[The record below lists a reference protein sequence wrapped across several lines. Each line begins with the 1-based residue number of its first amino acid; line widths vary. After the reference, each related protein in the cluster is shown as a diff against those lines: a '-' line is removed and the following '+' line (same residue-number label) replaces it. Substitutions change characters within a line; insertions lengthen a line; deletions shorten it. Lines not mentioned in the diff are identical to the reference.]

1 MKKLVSLLLVAMML
15 IVPTMI
21 HAVEAPVDVAV
32 IIKATTS
39 DFWQYVLVGAENYGK
54 EFPDR
59 VNITTYGPPT
69 EADIDQQVSILEDV
83 VSTNPKAIV
92 ISSASSD
99 ATIPA
104 LREAQEKGIVVITI
118 DNRLNEDVYDA
129 FLATNNYV
137 GGGLAA
143 QQMLDSWKELGIEPK
158 GQVGIV
164 NAMAGVQ
171 VLTDREQGFRDKMA
185 EIAPEVEL
193 LQTRFTDNDMVK
205 SITAAED
212 LISANENIIGFFGC
226 NNVTGSGV
234 ARVISER
241 ELKDK
246 IVGIAFDSDP
256 EEINAVQNGDLK
268 ALILQ
273 DPYGMGYKGK
283 DYTTWARDIKDNPR
297 KDQTYCDRIL
307 YIGRHGN
314 DPEVKEMPPASADY
328 SPVPFYREP
337 LESPLDPEVK
347 AKYPLVASNGRL
359 PYYHHS
365 TLRNIPYLRETYP
378 VPELWIDPDAAAE
391 RGIVTGDWVNIKS
404 RRCEEQ
410 EIIADGIYA
419 KAFVTKGIIPGEVYM
434 ERFWNPEFLEE
445 GQDARKSWT
454 MCNWNVLSRREGP
467 HNPVMGTYTL
477 RGVPVQVT
485 KSTKPAGVWCEP
497 EDFKPWMPEYS
508 ENTGGG
514 YYA

>member
-1 MKKLVSLLLVAMML
+1 LAYPLYPVFRQENGKIEEEPFMKKLVSLLLVAMML

-59 VNITTYGPPT
+59 VKITTYGPPT

-92 ISSASSD
+92 ISSTSSD

-104 LREAQEKGIVVITI
+104 LRDAQEKGIVVITI
-118 DNRLNEDVYDA
+118 DNRLNEDVYDS

-143 QQMLDSWKELGIEPK
+143 QQMLDSRKELGIEPK

-193 LQTRFTDNDMVK
+193 LQTRYTDNDMVK

-273 DPYGMGYKGK
+273 DPYGMGYKGVDFAWEK
-283 DYTTWARDIKDNPR
+283 LNGREIPKEVDTGATIVTLANFNDADI
-297 KDQTYCDRIL
+297 QGL
-307 YIGRHGN
+307 
-314 DPEVKEMPPASADY
+314 
-328 SPVPFYREP
+328 
-337 LESPLDPEVK
+337 LDPTTK
-347 AKYPLVASNGRL
+347 KL
-359 PYYHHS
+359 P
-365 TLRNIPYLRETYP
+365 
-378 VPELWIDPDAAAE
+378 
-391 RGIVTGDWVNIKS
+391 
-404 RRCEEQ
+404 
-410 EIIADGIYA
+410 
-419 KAFVTKGIIPGEVYM
+419 
-434 ERFWNPEFLEE
+434 
-445 GQDARKSWT
+445 
-454 MCNWNVLSRREGP
+454 
-467 HNPVMGTYTL
+467 
-477 RGVPVQVT
+477 
-485 KSTKPAGVWCEP
+485 
-497 EDFKPWMPEYS
+497 
-508 ENTGGG
+508 
-514 YYA
+514 